1 MTHGEE
7 GGVVLHGVG
16 HVLPRLLHDLPTQ
29 LLTERRQSLVHLPGH
44 RARHLIS
51 PLVSVPEIHDK
62 NKTRKLSNNGLIL
75 RTLIGGQ

>member
-44 RARHLIS
+44 RAGI
-51 PLVSVPEIHDK
+51 
-62 NKTRKLSNNGLIL
+62 
-75 RTLIGGQ
+75 